1 MRAVRRPA
9 LVLAPVALA
18 AAVVLAGCGSDEGG
32 GGGAAAT
39 PVAGVTQVAA
49 TDNRFSPG
57 AIQVPA
63 GTAVTWRFEDRF
75 VPHDVT
81 GEGWGS
87 GEPRRKG
94 SVTHTFARPGT
105 YPYRC
110 TLHDGM
116 DGRVV
121 VTGS

>member
-1 MRAVRRPA
+1 MRAVPRPA

-18 AAVVLAGCGSDEGG
+18 AALVLAGCGSDEGG

-49 TDNRFSPG
+49 TDNR
-57 AIQVPA
+57 
-63 GTAVTWRFEDRF
+63 
-75 VPHDVT
+75 
-81 GEGWGS
+81 
-87 GEPRRKG
+87 
-94 SVTHTFARPGT
+94 TFDRPGT
-105 YPYRC
+105 YLYRC

-121 VTGS
+121 VTAS